1 MVDVE
6 VVGETPRLLPP
17 AEIERLAGLAAASAG
32 LDDGH
37 LAVQFV
43 DAAEI
48 AALNL
53 EHRGK
58 AQPTDVLAFPI
69 DGDAI
74 ATAGPRE
81 LGDVV
86 ICVEYSSDLRAA
98 VVHGVLHLVGMDHEV
113 DAGEMLA
120 VQDELL
126 SW

>member
-6 VVGETPRLLPP
+6 VVGEQPRLLPP
-17 AEIERLAGLAAASAG
+17 GEIERLAGLAAASAG

-69 DGDAI
+69 DGDAT

-86 ICVEYSSDLRAA
+86 ICVEYTSDLRAA

-120 VQDELL
+120 VQEELL